1 MQERRL
7 TPGLLLFSICILVLL
22 IPGGPIDN
30 RTMPDMPL
38 LAALSLSLLI
48 NILTICA
55 IFSVFQTRRGGRQ
68 ALYRAAWEGGGFATI
83 YLVDLAEILPSTPPM
98 GVVVKIFD
106 IVGLAFAVLLI
117 VSVMRDLRRPMPE
130 TQVSFGMT
138 RVERVSL
145 IAFSVYIGA
154 ILTFIGTV
162 AAISRSPGLYLL
174 YGMR

>member
-7 TPGLLLFSICILVLL
+7 TPGLLLFSVCILVLL
-22 IPGGPIDN
+22 IPGGPIEN
-30 RTMPDMPL
+30 RTFPDMPL
-38 LAALSLSLLI
+38 FSALSLSLLI
-48 NILTICA
+48 NVLTVCA

-68 ALYRAAWEGGGFATI
+68 ALHRAAWEGGGFATI
-83 YLVDLAEILPSTPPM
+83 YLADLSGILPSTSPM

-106 IVGLAFAVLLI
+106 IVGLAAAVLLI
-117 VSVMRDLRRPMPE
+117 VSVMRDLRRPTPE
-130 TQVSFGMT
+130 MEILFGMT
-138 RVERVSL
+138 RFERVSI

-162 AAISRSPGLYLL
+162 AATSRNPGLYLL